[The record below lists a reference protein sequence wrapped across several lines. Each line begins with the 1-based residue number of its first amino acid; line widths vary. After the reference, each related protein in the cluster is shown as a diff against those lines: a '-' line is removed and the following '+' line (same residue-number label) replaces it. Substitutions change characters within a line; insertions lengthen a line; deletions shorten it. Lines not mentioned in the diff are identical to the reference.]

1 MNLRDLQYIIAVA
14 DLKNFSRAAVQCNVS
29 QPTLSAQVKKLEERL
44 GTPLFERTNKRV
56 MLTVFGVK
64 VIESARRILSEWDL
78 ITETAETA
86 RDPFSGRYRLA
97 AFPTLA
103 CYLFPGLV
111 PRIKE
116 LLPATRLV
124 LVEEKSDILLERLR
138 QGKLDAA
145 FLALPLPHEEF
156 HIQSLFEDKFFVAAS
171 PGHVLA
177 KQKSV
182 DARTLTQHELLLLE
196 EGHCLRD
203 QALEICELMG
213 VADDT
218 DIRATSL
225 ETLRN
230 MVRADSGVTLMPEIA
245 IDPNDQS
252 IRSIP
257 FEGEA
262 PFRKIALV
270 RRRTCSRPQV
280 FDRICQAAENWRLSR
295 SLHR

>member
-14 DLKNFSRAAVQCNVS
+14 DLKNFSRAAEQCHVS
-29 QPTLSAQVKKLEERL
+29 QPTLSAQVKKLEVRL

-56 MLTVFGVK
+56 MLTAFGGK
-64 VIESARRILSEWDL
+64 VIESARRILGEWDL

-116 LLPATRLV
+116 LLPSTRLV

-145 FLALPLPHEEF
+145 FLALPIPDEEF
-156 HIQSLFEDKFFVAAS
+156 HIQALFKDQFYVAAS

-177 KQKSV
+177 QHHSV
-182 DARTLTQHELLLLE
+182 DARALTQHDLLLLE

-213 VADDT
+213 VADDM

-245 IDPNDQS
+245 IDPDDQS

-262 PFRKIALV
+262 PFRMIALV
-270 RRRTCSRPQV
+270 RRRTCSRTQV
-280 FDRICQAAENWRLSR
+280 FDRICKAAENWCLSR
-295 SLHR
+295 NLHL